1 MKENLQFDS
10 ALYGLPPKIRR
21 TLEFL
26 PDNIKAKT
34 EEIRLRAERAV
45 SLTVTG
51 KSLFVTRLGGVCD
64 YISTDLLTAD
74 ANDLHECFLLLC
86 RHSVYAHE
94 AELKNGYIQ
103 MSNGHR
109 AGVCGTFTKHGELHD
124 ITSVNI
130 RIARQVFGCADT
142 LYKGYC
148 GDGMLIA
155 GPPCSGKTTLLRDFI
170 RQLSNSGERIA
181 VVDSRGELSGR
192 GQNDLGNNTDVLFIE
207 NKAAGVE
214 IALRTLFPNVIAFD
228 ELGTAAEL
236 SGISESFYA
245 GVNVITTAHAGS
257 ARDLLSRSVT
267 ERLIKSGAV
276 KQVALLSGKIGSSPQ
291 IFGTEDILREYGI

>member
-21 TLEFL
+21 ALEFL
-26 PDNIKAKT
+26 PDNIKAKA
-34 EEIRLRAERAV
+34 EEIRLRAGRAV
-45 SLTVTG
+45 ALTVTG
-51 KSLFVTRLGGVCD
+51 KSLFVTRSGGVCD
-64 YISTDLLTAD
+64 YISGDLLTAD
-74 ANDLHECFLLLC
+74 AGDLQECFLLLC

-94 AELKNGYIQ
+94 AELKSGYIQ
-103 MSNGHR
+103 MAHGHR
-109 AGVCGTFTKHGELHD
+109 AGVCGTFTKRGELHD

-142 LYKGYC
+142 LYKEYRRC
-148 GDGMLIA
+148 GMLIA

-170 RQLSNSGERIA
+170 RRLSNSGERIA
-181 VVDSRGELSGR
+181 VVDSRGELSGG
-192 GQNDLGNNTDVLFIE
+192 GQNDLGTNTDVLFIE
-207 NKAAGVE
+207 NKATGVE
-214 IALRTLFPNVIAFD
+214 IALRTLFPNIIAFD

-245 GVNVITTAHAGS
+245 GVDVVSTAHAGS

-267 ERLIKSGAV
+267 ERLIKSGAI
-276 KQVALLSGKIGSSPQ
+276 KQVALLSGKIGAPPQ
-291 IFGTEDILREYGI
+291 IFGTEEILREYSV

>member
-1 MKENLQFDS
+1 MKENLQFDT
-10 ALYGLPPKIRR
+10 ALYGLPPRIRR
-21 TLEFL
+21 VLEFL
-26 PDNIKAKT
+26 PDNIKTKV
-34 EEIRLRAERAV
+34 EEIRLRAGRAV
-45 SLTVTG
+45 ALTVTG
-51 KSLFVTRLGGVCD
+51 KSLFVTRSGGVCD
-64 YISTDLLTAD
+64 YISGDLLNAD
-74 ANDLHECFLLLC
+74 ADDLKECFLLLC
-86 RHSVYAHE
+86 RRSVYAHE
-94 AELKNGYIQ
+94 AELKNGYVQ
-103 MSNGHR
+103 MSHGHR
-109 AGVCGTFTKHGELHD
+109 AGVCGTFTQRGELHD

-142 LYKGYC
+142 LYKGYR

-181 VVDSRGELSGR
+181 VVDSRGELSGSR
-192 GQNDLGNNTDVLFIE
+192 QNDLGTNTDVLFIE

-214 IALRTLFPNVIAFD
+214 IALRTLFPNIIAFD

-245 GVNVITTAHAGS
+245 GVDVITTAHAGS

-276 KQVALLSGKIGSSPQ
+276 KQVALLSGEIGVSPQ
-291 IFGTEDILREYGI
+291 IFGTEEILREHSI